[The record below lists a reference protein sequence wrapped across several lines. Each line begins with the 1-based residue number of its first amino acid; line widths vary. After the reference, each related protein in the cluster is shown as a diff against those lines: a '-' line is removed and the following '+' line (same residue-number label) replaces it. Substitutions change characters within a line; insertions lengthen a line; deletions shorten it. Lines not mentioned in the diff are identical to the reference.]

1 LIFDS
6 YDADGDGGINAE
18 ELLSWLVDEGKNDG
32 VNYVGQNNE
41 AKMKVSRGEGA
52 VQQMSRVV
60 MF

>member
-1 LIFDS
+1 MNWRKWCE
-6 YDADGDGGINAE
+6 Y
-18 ELLSWLVDEGKNDG
+18 DG